1 MSIETPVTG
10 PRLELVVAV
19 ARNGVIG
26 RDNGLPWRL
35 PADLAHFKRVTL
47 GHPILMGR
55 RTWDSIGR
63 PLPGRQNIVLTRDP
77 AFRAAGATVVHSLAA
92 ARAAAAGA
100 ERLMVIGGA
109 ELYRACLGEAD
120 VAAPDRGRRRRRRRR
135 PLPGVAPRGLA
146 GGLARGASCRRAPR
160 LSVQLRH
167 AQAPGGVSGASRA
180 ASALSRCGRSTSA
193 SRAQPR
199 VAPSSSS
206 AWIAPR
212 RSASAYGISAW
223 NITIE

>member
-109 ELYRACLGEAD
+109 ELYRACLGEAELLHLTEVDAD
-120 VAAPDRGRRRRRRRR
+120 VDGDARFPAWHREDWQEVWREAHPADERHAYPYSFVTLRRR
-135 PLPGVAPRGLA
+135 
-146 GGLARGASCRRAPR
+146 
-160 LSVQLRH
+160 
-167 AQAPGGVSGASRA
+167 A
-180 ASALSRCGRSTSA
+180 A
-193 SRAQPR
+193 
-199 VAPSSSS
+199 
-206 AWIAPR
+206 
-212 RSASAYGISAW
+212 
-223 NITIE
+223 

>member
-1 MSIETPVTG
+1 MSIETPITG
-10 PRLELVVAV
+10 PRLELVVAA

-100 ERLMVIGGA
+100 DRLMVIGGA
-109 ELYRACLGEAD
+109 QLYRECLGAAD
-120 VAAPDRGRRRRRRRR
+120 VLHLTEVDADVDGDARFPAWRRDDWQEVWREAHPADERHAY
-135 PLPGVAPRGLA
+135 PYSFVTLT
-146 GGLARGASCRRAPR
+146 RRA
-160 LSVQLRH
+160 V
-167 AQAPGGVSGASRA
+167 
-180 ASALSRCGRSTSA
+180 
-193 SRAQPR
+193 
-199 VAPSSSS
+199 
-206 AWIAPR
+206 
-212 RSASAYGISAW
+212 
-223 NITIE
+223 